1 MSQES
6 VERYLRG
13 VDAWNRGALDDWL
26 RETVTPRWELVT
38 GGAFPGLA
46 ATYRGREGAIEM
58 WEALRGPWDAQ
69 DLHIEVERIE
79 DLGDTALALLT
90 MRASGNS
97 SKCWGYC
104 VRNWMATWPQ
114 SSASTTTASPNERSM
129 MRGLRSGNKAT
140 CPSTGG

>member
-1 MSQES
+1 MSQEN

-13 VDAWNRGALDDWL
+13 IDAWNRGVLDEWL
-26 RETVTPRWELVT
+26 QETVTPGWEVVT

-97 SKCWGYC
+97 SGVPVAIHWAHVITLMGGDQRIRSYA
-104 VRNWMATWPQ
+104 NWDDALR
-114 SSASTTTASPNERSM
+114 AV
-129 MRGLRSGNKAT
+129 GLEE
-140 CPSTGG
+140 